1 MSQLNTQKN
10 TNFLFKITSF
20 FNYIFLLLS
29 EMEQKQGKIINN
41 YNNLEDGVVIIHS
54 QVRKI
59 RQEMEK
65 IKYPALQQPEFTG
78 KQQQQRSR
86 SPLGLAHRPISV
98 GS

>member
-1 MSQLNTQKN
+1 MIL
-10 TNFLFKITSF
+10 FLQVA
-20 FNYIFLLLS
+20 
-29 EMEQKQGKIINN
+29 EMEQKECCSKINN
-41 YNNLEDGVVIIHS
+41 NNLEDGGVIIHS

-65 IKYPALQQPEFTG
+65 IKHPSLQQPEITG
-78 KQQQQRSR
+78 KQLQQSEMTGKKQHQRSR

>member
-1 MSQLNTQKN
+1 QKN
-10 TNFLFKITSF
+10 TNFVSKKLLISFDTSV
-20 FNYIFLLLS
+20 IS
-29 EMEQKQGKIINN
+29 REMEQKQGKIN
-41 YNNLEDGVVIIHS
+41 NNLEDGVVIIHS

-65 IKYPALQQPEFTG
+65 IKYPALTQPEITG